1 MIPVYAYGHDHGN
14 AETGGVLFDRAMV
27 QHARTLPSLTAL
39 GSLHGL
45 AEMRSALSE
54 NFTDRPTEA
63 LHQGKYVLEY
73 NGSEWFLG
81 ELALKQARNASA
93 GRDDM
98 DRYKSPRSLH
108 LLLAISGLLVPPLV
122 KEYQLNVVTGLPIE
136 TFGSA
141 DMRRG
146 VRLALEGEHRFA
158 LNGVQ
163 RLAVVR
169 VLKTI
174 MEGAGAMIA
183 HGGEGDLTQGCI
195 DIGGRTTDLFAAEGQ
210 SPILPLC
217 KGKNIGIEVAA
228 DMLSAR
234 FQARYGRPLKAGE
247 LREIL
252 RAHVQQRT
260 YPVISANGAQVN
272 EFELRQRTNQALS
285 SIGSDIAS
293 FVGSVWNTSESG
305 AVGGDFGRVLLV
317 GGGAYYVAEHL
328 RARIPHLLIPQRP
341 ELANAVGYAALAH
354 ELTQRERARA
364 SA

>member
-27 QHARTLPSLTAL
+27 QHAGTLPSVTAL
-39 GSLHGL
+39 GSLRDL
-45 AEMRSALSE
+45 AAMRSALSE
-54 NFTDRPTEA
+54 SFTDRPTEA
-63 LHQGKYVLEY
+63 LRKEEYVLEY
-73 NGSEWFLG
+73 NGREWFVG

-98 DRYKSPRSLH
+98 GRYKSPRSLH
-108 LLLAISGLLVPPLV
+108 LLLAISALLVPPHV

-136 TFGSA
+136 TFGNA

-146 VRLALEGEHRFA
+146 VRVALEGEHRFA
-158 LNGVQ
+158 LNGVK

-174 MEGAGAMIA
+174 MEGAGALIA

-217 KGKNIGIEVAA
+217 KGKNIGIEAAA
-228 DMLSAR
+228 DMLSVR
-234 FQARYGRPLKAGE
+234 FQARYGRLLKASE

-260 YPVISANGAQVN
+260 YPVISANGVQVN
-272 EFELRQRTNQALS
+272 AFELRQWTSQALS
-285 SIGSDIAS
+285 TIGSDIAS
-293 FVGSVWNTSESG
+293 FVASTWNTAESG
-305 AVGGDFGRVLLV
+305 TVGGDFGRVLLV
-317 GGGAYYVAEHL
+317 GGGAYYAAEQL
-328 RARIPHLLIPQRP
+328 RTRLPHLLIPQCP

-354 ELTQRERARA
+354 ELTQRERARV